1 MGSFE
6 TLPIKEIDKIYE
18 EALNF
23 YKNFYSA
30 ERMNLMLICNKSLD
44 ELADLA
50 YKYFNDF

>member
-23 YKNFYSA
+23 YKNFYTA
-30 ERMNLMLICNKSLD
+30 ERMNLMLICNKSLQ
-44 ELADLA
+44 
-50 YKYFNDF
+50 YNPNYFTLEEN